1 MVLKKQTEMWADTQ
15 KRPCN
20 EELSLVVVYEEPN
33 ATNNDVSMELDPS
46 SGASSLEPSLSL
58 LLDYSF
64 AEDPVKPRETPDL
77 IGFKNKQMWTS
88 LVVHQ
93 LGSHLPME
101 GTQVQPPVWEDSM
114 CQGGI
119 KPMSHN
125 Y

>member
-64 AEDPVKPRETPDL
+64 AEDPVKPREPPDL
-77 IGFKNKQMWTS
+77 IGFKN
-88 LVVHQ
+88 
-93 LGSHLPME
+93 
-101 GTQVQPPVWEDSM
+101 
-114 CQGGI
+114 
-119 KPMSHN
+119 
-125 Y
+125 